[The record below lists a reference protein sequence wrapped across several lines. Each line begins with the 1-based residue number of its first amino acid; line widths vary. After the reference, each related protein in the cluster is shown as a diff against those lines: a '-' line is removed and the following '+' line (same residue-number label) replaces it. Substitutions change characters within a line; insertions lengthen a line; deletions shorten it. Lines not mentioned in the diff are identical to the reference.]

1 MNKQMLLLLLLLL
14 LHLLHWVVVIVIVF
28 LGIALLLLLLL
39 VLLLLL
45 LPVSVVQLLDRQRVV
60 AAVADAHGLHE
71 VLSGQ
76 RQLVGGAVGA
86 KDAAAVAAVVAPA
99 RRPKG
104 RVARAVHAHG
114 CGVVRDP
121 QRGRGSTCKNL
132 EIRITTSL
140 LRLLSPQS
148 SQQTT
153 NSLFLSLS

>member
-28 LGIALLLLLLL
+28 LGIALLLLLL